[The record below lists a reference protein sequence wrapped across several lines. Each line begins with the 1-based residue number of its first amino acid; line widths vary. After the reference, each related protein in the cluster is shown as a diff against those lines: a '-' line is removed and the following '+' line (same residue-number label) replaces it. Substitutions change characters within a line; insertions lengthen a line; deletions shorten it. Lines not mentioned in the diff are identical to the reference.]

1 VRPKQLV
8 CKGSDA
14 KIGESSHAFN
24 KNLIGKKP
32 TEVPPDVVLL
42 FETNFGKNPLG
53 RQELLGNREWYKVLS
68 SLGDRW
74 DLEWIKKYRPSEKV
88 YKQRWNQVGGLEIL
102 TIENHNG
109 QGCFIL
115 FNDGRVKFVTLE
127 QLEELKWEVEEVE
140 E

>member
-1 VRPKQLV
+1 M
-8 CKGSDA
+8 
-14 KIGESSHAFN
+14 
-24 KNLIGKKP
+24 
-32 TEVPPDVVLL
+32 
-42 FETNFGKNPLG
+42 
-53 RQELLGNREWYKVLS
+53 GNREWYKVLS

-115 FNDGRVKFVTLE
+115 FNNGRVEFVSSE
-127 QLEELKWEVEEVE
+127 RIGELKWEVEEGE
-140 E
+140 K